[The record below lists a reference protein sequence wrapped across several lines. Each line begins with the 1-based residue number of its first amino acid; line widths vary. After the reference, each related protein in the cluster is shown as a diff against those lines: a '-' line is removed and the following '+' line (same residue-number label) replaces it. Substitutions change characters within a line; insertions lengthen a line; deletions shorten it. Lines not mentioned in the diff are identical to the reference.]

1 MVDTSIIMQA
11 ARTPDVNLPN
21 ILQRSAESAAAIEN
35 LPLLRR
41 QQEARAQMSEQAVSQ
56 NEINFNQQQQIN
68 QQQDAVRKAKI
79 IYNYAKQ
86 LKSLPQA
93 QRRTYLNTIDRETI
107 NDLGFGDDTFAKI
120 STDDGSIDTM
130 IAQIEPII
138 QADQKQIGA
147 RRSESLA
154 GGRIT
159 AQELDDG
166 TVRYLEY
173 GQEIPQDQVQG
184 RVAAAQQEYI
194 ADQQE
199 LSRGRRGGAL
209 GAEEE
214 FKPRIA
220 RAETSAKTEAK
231 GAEDRAQATIDA
243 GVTASYSLPTMRRSL
258 ELLDS
263 VATGGF
269 DNAALRVKQL
279 FGVEGADEGELSG
292 NLGKAVA
299 SQLKET
305 FGAAFTNEE
314 RKSFER
320 IEAGFG
326 KNAEVN
332 KRLLNNALKVAERK
346 VDSAISR
353 AEARGDTETVEE
365 LKSNMQYRLGGNE
378 QDTPANTGGASTDE
392 FEGFEIIE

>member
-1 MVDTSIIMQA
+1 MVDTNIIMQA
-11 ARTPDVNLPN
+11 AGTPRVNLPD
-21 ILQRSAESAAAIEN
+21 ILRRSAESAAAIEQA
-35 LPLLRR
+35 PLLT
-41 QQEARAQMSEQAVSQ
+41 
-56 NEINFNQQQQIN
+56 QQQQIRTQAMES
-68 QQQDAVRKAKI
+68 QQQQSEAQQQQQEALRKGGI
-79 IYNYAKQ
+79 MYNYASQ
-86 LKSLPQA
+86 LKSLPMA
-93 QRRTYLNTIDRETI
+93 QRRTFLASVPADTIS
-107 NDLGFGDDTFAKI
+107 DLGIDPEQLKSLAIDDA
-120 STDDGSIDTM
+120 SIDTT
-130 IAQIEPII
+130 IAQLEPLI
-138 QADQKQIGA
+138 QQGQSQRSA

-159 AQELDDG
+159 VQELDDG
-166 TVRYLEY
+166 TVRYLEF
-173 GQEIPQDQVQG
+173 GKEIPSEQIKE
-184 RVAAAQQEYI
+184 RVEAAQQEFVV
-194 ADQQE
+194 DRQK
-199 LSRGRRGGAL
+199 LSQGIRGGAL
-209 GAEEE
+209 SAELEA
-214 FKPRIA
+214 KPDIV
-220 RAETSAKTEAK
+220 RAETLAKTEAK
-231 GAEDRAQATIDA
+231 GEEGRAQSVIDA

-279 FGVEGADEGELSG
+279 FGIEGADEGELSG

-346 VDSAISR
+346 VNQAIVR
-353 AEARGDTETVEE
+353 AEARGDTETVSE
-365 LKSNMQYRLGGNE
+365 LRDNMAYLLSEDTQTE
-378 QDTPANTGGASTDE
+378 QDGGASNDD
-392 FEGFEIIE
+392 FSGFEIIE